1 MPTSSGFSG
10 KGGSV
15 IIGAVT
21 LPAHEWT
28 ATPEVDEIDVTN
40 FTSRIGGAVYAQQ
53 QVMAGVG
60 KINYEIAL
68 YPNAYPAFFVGD
80 VITITLRINDA
91 LIGFGPS
98 PARVTAINS
107 SAGVAGAVEMSI
119 SATSLTSA

>member
-1 MPTSSGFSG
+1 MPTSSGYSG

-15 IIGAVT
+15 IISGVT
-21 LPAHEWT
+21 FPAHEWT
-28 ATPEVDEIDVTN
+28 ATPQVGEIDVTN
-40 FTSRIGGAVYAQQ
+40 FTSRIGAAAYAQQ
-53 QVMAGVG
+53 QVIAGVG
-60 KINYEIAL
+60 KIDYEIAL

-107 SAGVAGAVEMSI
+107 SAGIGGAVEMSI

>member
-1 MPTSSGFSG
+1 MPTSSGYSG

-15 IIGAVT
+15 IISGVT
-21 LPAHEWT
+21 FPAHEWT

-60 KINYEIAL
+60 KINYEISL

-98 PARVTAINS
+98 SARVTAINS
-107 SAGVAGAVEMSI
+107 SAGIAGAVEMSI
-119 SATSLTSA
+119 SATSLTSV

>member
-1 MPTSSGFSG
+1 MPTSSGYSG

-15 IIGAVT
+15 IITGVT

-40 FTSRIGGAVYAQQ
+40 FTSRIGAAVYAQQ

-60 KINYEIAL
+60 KVNYEIAL
-68 YPNAYPAFFVGD
+68 YPNAYPAFLVGD

-91 LIGFGPS
+91 LIGFGPAS
-98 PARVTAINS
+98 ARVTAINS
-107 SAGVAGAVEMSI
+107 SAGIAGAVEMSI

>member
-15 IIGAVT
+15 VITGVT
-21 LPAHEWT
+21 FPAHEWT
-28 ATPEVDEIDVTN
+28 ATPQVGEIDVTN
-40 FTSRIGGAVYAQQ
+40 FTSRISAAVIAQQ
-53 QVMAGVG
+53 QVIAGVG
-60 KINYEIAL
+60 KIDYEIAL

-80 VITITLRINDA
+80 VITITLNVNNA
-91 LIGFGPS
+91 LVGFGPS

-107 SAGVAGAVEMSI
+107 SAGIGGAVEMSI